1 HQSLSSACSSDTSV
15 VENHTEASSRSPI
28 IRRLLQP
35 FQLPGRNGSP
45 HRHGLSAMP
54 EPSSITP
61 AHDRARTRQRIPK
74 AAPALNVPNIEE
86 DASERKRVLNV
97 LAQRRYRERK
107 RQSRLARENNKHAVV
122 PERRASETSAGSGPS
137 GAAPP
142 FVLDVTDPIEQ
153 GADQGVP
160 LTSEADG
167 ATASFNLDAS
177 AVWPTDL
184 SDGGSISDLLYGTNS
199 PVFGP
204 SVDGETARAALP
216 SPPSTID
223 PASLMDC
230 SSLAPPDF
238 PDSYLLPMSDL
249 KVLNAL
255 LRVATRLG
263 SYSVMWDPA
272 ATSPFNLG
280 AGTPAEML
288 PETWRPT
295 ASQVLVP
302 HHPIMD
308 FLPWPDV
315 RDRIINLFSLPDEAR
330 PPAARGQLGLVN
342 FAYDLEDSGE
352 GARIWGADPYDAS
365 SWEVGQVL
373 FERWWFVF
381 DRKVIEQSNRWRRLR
396 GAAALQMRPGSVVD
410 LSDAS

>member
-1 HQSLSSACSSDTSV
+1 MTGPGSATTARAART
-15 VENHTEASSRSPI
+15 NRT
-28 IRRLLQP
+28 
-35 FQLPGRNGSP
+35 
-45 HRHGLSAMP
+45 
-54 EPSSITP
+54 
-61 AHDRARTRQRIPK
+61 RARQRMPK
-74 AAPALNVPNIEE
+74 AAPALEVPDIEQ

-107 RQSRLARENNKHAVV
+107 RQSRLGRENSSDAAV
-122 PERRASETSAGSGPS
+122 PECRVSETDAGS
-137 GAAPP
+137 AAPSL
-142 FVLDVTDPIEQ
+142 VLETGDPIEQ
-153 GADQGVP
+153 VPDQGRPSANEV
-160 LTSEADG
+160 DG
-167 ATASFNLDAS
+167 AIAGFNMDAS
-177 AVWPTDL
+177 AEWLTDP
-184 SDGGSISDLLYGTNS
+184 SDSDSISDTLYGTN
-199 PVFGP
+199 PTVFGAGLH
-204 SVDGETARAALP
+204 VETARVALP
-216 SPPSTID
+216 STLSTVD
-223 PASLMDC
+223 PAMLMQGASL
-230 SSLAPPDF
+230 SPPDF

-249 KVLNAL
+249 KVLKAL

-280 AGTPAEML
+280 MGTAAELL

-295 ASQVLVP
+295 TSQILVP

-381 DRKVIEQSNRWRRLR
+381 DRKVIDQSNKWRRLR
-396 GAAALQMRPGSVVD
+396 GAATLQIRPGHD
-410 LSDAS
+410 G

>member
-1 HQSLSSACSSDTSV
+1 MT
-15 VENHTEASSRSPI
+15 
-28 IRRLLQP
+28 
-35 FQLPGRNGSP
+35 
-45 HRHGLSAMP
+45 
-54 EPSSITP
+54 EPSP
-61 AHDRARTRQRIPK
+61 ATTTHTAHNRPRTRQRIPK
-74 AAPALNVPNIEE
+74 AAPALDVPNIEE

-107 RQSRLARENNKHAVV
+107 RQNRLARENVKNAVV
-122 PERRASETSAGSGPS
+122 PERQVSETSADNGLPD
-137 GAAPP
+137 AAPP
-142 FVLDVTDPIEQ
+142 FTLDATDPIEQ
-153 GADQGVP
+153 VADQGLS

-167 ATASFNLDAS
+167 ATAGFNLDAS
-177 AVWPTDL
+177 TAWLTNL
-184 SDGGSISDLLYGTNS
+184 SDGGSMSDLLCDTNS
-199 PVFGP
+199 PVFEP
-204 SVDGETARAALP
+204 SVDSESAGAAWP
-216 SPPSTID
+216 SPPSAVD

-230 SSLAPPDF
+230 SSLSPPDF
-238 PDSYLLPMSDL
+238 PDTYLLPMSDL
-249 KVLNAL
+249 KVLKAL

-263 SYSVMWDPA
+263 SCSIMWDPA
-272 ATSPFNLG
+272 ATSPFNVG
-280 AGTPAEML
+280 AGTPPELL

-315 RDRIINLFSLPDEAR
+315 RDRIINLFNLPDEAR

-381 DRKVIEQSNRWRRLR
+381 DRKVIEQSNKWRRLR

-410 LSDAS
+410 LSD